1 MKIELA
7 DSEFQLVINALATRP
22 WAETNDLIVK
32 LMNQRNA
39 PVETPPA
46 PAAKK

>member
-1 MKIELA
+1 MKL
-7 DSEFQLVINALATRP
+7 DLTYPEFQLVINALATRP

-46 PAAKK
+46 PAVKK